1 MRKADSMT
9 RSGSDSGLLARA
21 LGAVGGGL
29 LRAVLAIAGLVFVA
43 SAVVAALI
51 ASVAVGVWALLSGRR
66 PAVLAVVRR
75 GWRLRRTRRG
85 RGHPDP
91 RGEVVDV
98 EAREVDEP
106 ADGGGRLGPPRR

>member
-1 MRKADSMT
+1 MPATPSRP
-9 RSGSDSGLLARA
+9 GLLTRA
-21 LGAVGGGL
+21 LGAVGSGL
-29 LRAVLAIAGLVFVA
+29 LRAVLALAGLVFVA

-51 ASVAVGVWALLSGRR
+51 ASVAVGLWALLSGRR

-85 RGHPDP
+85 RGYPDP